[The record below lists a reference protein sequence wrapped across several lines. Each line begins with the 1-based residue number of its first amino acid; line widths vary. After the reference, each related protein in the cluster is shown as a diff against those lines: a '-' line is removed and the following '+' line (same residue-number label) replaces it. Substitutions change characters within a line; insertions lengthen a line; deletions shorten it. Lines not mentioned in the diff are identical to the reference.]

1 MRLDNERPSENIE
14 DRRGQGGGFGFPRGG
29 RGGFQIPMG
38 RGGGGISLRTIILL
52 VAVYLIAKFVFGVDL
67 IQVITGDGQLQPPP
81 GQQQSETQVPSPG
94 GQSTTRDNQT
104 TGGGQ
109 QTGQQQ
115 TTDVTGDAGKDFV
128 ARVLGSTERVW
139 TEKFQQMG
147 RQYRKP
153 TLVLFSGFVQSACGM
168 AQSAM
173 GPFYCPGDNK
183 VYIDLSF
190 YQDMKNKL
198 GAPGD
203 FAQAYVI
210 AHEVGHHI
218 QNILGIAAKVQQAR
232 MQAPQ
237 AEANLLAVRMELQA
251 DCLAGAWARS
261 ANDTNQILEEGDIE
275 EGLNAA
281 AAIGDDRLQRRSQ
294 GYVVPESFT
303 HGSSEQRVRWFKRG
317 METGDMNSCD
327 TFNTDQL

>member
-1 MRLDNERPSENIE
+1 MRLDNEKPSDNIE

-29 RGGFQIPMG
+29 GGGGFQIPMG
-38 RGGGGISLRTIILL
+38 GGGRGFSLRTIILL
-52 VAVYLIAKFVFGVDL
+52 VAVYLIAKFIFGVDL
-67 IQVITGDGQLQPPP
+67 LQMITGGDGQLQPP
-81 GQQQSETQVPSPG
+81 GQQQSETQAPAPG
-94 GQSTTRDNQT
+94 GQSTGQT
-104 TGGGQ
+104 
-109 QTGQQQ
+109 QQQ
-115 TTDVTGDAGKDFV
+115 APSGQAKVDMTGDAGKDFV
-128 ARVLGSTERVW
+128 SRVLGSTERVW
-139 TEKFQQMG
+139 TQKFQEMG
-147 RQYRKP
+147 RQYQKP
-153 TLVLFSGFVQSACGM
+153 TLVLFNGFVQSACGM

-218 QNILGIAAKVQQAR
+218 QNQLGIAAKVSQAR
-232 MQAPQ
+232 AQASE
-237 AEANLLAVRMELQA
+237 AEANSLSVRMELQA
-251 DCLAGAWARS
+251 DCFAGVWAKA
-261 ANDTNQILEEGDIE
+261 ANDTNNILEEGDVE

-317 METGDMNSCD
+317 LQTGDVKSCD
-327 TFNTDQL
+327 TFGTDQL